1 MLNLEDETVL
11 FKSSSDVMRL
21 VSKILV
27 VFVLLLTAALI
38 APAQTPKPKKQIQ
51 KKFGPNV
58 QAYLDYLE
66 TELTVTDARESQREV
81 SPEYIRHNFNRV
93 TALRQFAIK
102 LASESEVDYVPEME
116 AIVEREFHLL
126 FSENVP
132 KPATLKAG
140 EIYDSYRF
148 LGSVRNREVFYIF
161 SRLDP
166 FEEEALKP
174 KSQNTPNAA
183 APQTE
188 PINPPKTGIK
198 AAAETKPETPKEQIT
213 RDRILYGADGK
224 PQNREKQPNK

>member
-1 MLNLEDETVL
+1 MQDETVL
-11 FKSSSDVMRL
+11 FKSSSGVMRL

-38 APAQTPKPKKQIQ
+38 APAQTPKPKKQTQ

-81 SPEYIRHNFNRV
+81 SAEYIRHNFNRV

-116 AIVEREFHLL
+116 AVVEREFHLL
-126 FSENVP
+126 FSENAP

-183 APQTE
+183 TLKNDPA
-188 PINPPKTGIK
+188 NPPKTETK
-198 AAAETKPETPKEQIT
+198 AAVETKPETPQPQIT
-213 RDRILYGADGK
+213 RERILYGADGK
-224 PQNREKQPNK
+224 PQNREKQPND

>member
-1 MLNLEDETVL
+1 
-11 FKSSSDVMRL
+11 MRL

-38 APAQTPKPKKQIQ
+38 APAQTPKPKKQTQ

-81 SPEYIRHNFNRV
+81 SAEYIRHNFNRV

-102 LASESEVDYVPEME
+102 LASESDVDYVPEME

-126 FSENVP
+126 FSENAP

-174 KSQNTPNAA
+174 KSQNTTPNAA
-183 APQTE
+183 APKNE
-188 PINPPKTGIK
+188 PANPPKTETK
-198 AAAETKPETPKEQIT
+198 AAAETKPETPKQQIT
-213 RDRILYGADGK
+213 RERILYGADGK
-224 PQNREKQPNK
+224 PQNREKQPND

>member
-1 MLNLEDETVL
+1 
-11 FKSSSDVMRL
+11 MRL

-27 VFVLLLTAALI
+27 VFVLLLTPALI
-38 APAQTPKPKKQIQ
+38 APAQTPKPKKQTQ

-81 SPEYIRHNFNRV
+81 SAEYIRHNFNRV

-126 FSENVP
+126 FSENAP

-183 APQTE
+183 TPKNDPA
-188 PINPPKTGIK
+188 NPPKTETK
-198 AAAETKPETPKEQIT
+198 AAVENEPETPQPQLT
-213 RDRILYGADGK
+213 RERILYGTEGK
-224 PQNREKQPNK
+224 PQKREKQPNR

>member
-1 MLNLEDETVL
+1 MINLQSETIL

-58 QAYLDYLE
+58 QAYLDYLQ

-102 LASESEVDYVPEME
+102 LASESDVDYVPEME

-126 FSENVP
+126 FPENAP

-166 FEEEALKP
+166 FEEEAMKP
-174 KSQNTPNAA
+174 RSQNTPNVAIEQ
-183 APQTE
+183 P
-188 PINPPKTGIK
+188 NLPKTETK
-198 AAAETKPETPKEQIT
+198 AAAEIKPETPKSQIT
-213 RDRILYGADGK
+213 RERILYGADGK
-224 PQNREKQPNK
+224 PQNREKQPND

>member
-1 MLNLEDETVL
+1 
-11 FKSSSDVMRL
+11 MRL

-38 APAQTPKPKKQIQ
+38 APAQTPKPKKQTQ

-93 TALRQFAIK
+93 AALRQFAIK
-102 LASESEVDYVPEME
+102 LASESDVDYVPEME

-126 FSENVP
+126 FSENAP

-174 KSQNTPNAA
+174 KSQNTTPNAA
-183 APQTE
+183 ALKNDPA
-188 PINPPKTGIK
+188 NPPKTETK
-198 AAAETKPETPKEQIT
+198 AAAETKTETPKEQLT
-213 RDRILYGADGK
+213 RERILYGADGK
-224 PQNREKQPNK
+224 PQNREKQPND

>member
-1 MLNLEDETVL
+1 M
-11 FKSSSDVMRL
+11 
-21 VSKILV
+21 SKILV
-27 VFVLLLTAALI
+27 VFVLLLTAAII
-38 APAQTPKPKKQIQ
+38 APAQTPRQKKQIQ

-81 SPEYIRHNFNRV
+81 SAEYIRHNFNRV
-93 TALRQFAIK
+93 TALRQFAVK

-126 FSENVP
+126 FSENAP
-132 KPATLKAG
+132 KPANLKAG

-183 APQTE
+183 APKTE
-188 PINPPKTGIK
+188 IKT
-198 AAAETKPETPKEQIT
+198 AAETKPETPNPQIT
-213 RDRILYGADGK
+213 RERILYGADGK
-224 PQNREKQPNK
+224 PQNREKQPNR